1 MQKKDGSHGRSST
14 ILNIIREPICAI
26 DSSFAGTLF
35 AWTFL
40 SARRFPLAHWAAAI
54 CYNPVAMTTS
64 DTVLVPAMTLA
75 NAKGDGPS
83 VDVSGASNRVFLVTL
98 AITKIIEQES
108 LDVNIVGSADG
119 ATWGA
124 KSLAAFPQKFYCG
137 EWPLLLELTAH
148 PDVKFVRAHWEVA
161 RWGRGTETPMFEFGV
176 RLKEVPADILK
187 AVAAEART
195 MA

>member
-1 MQKKDGSHGRSST
+1 
-14 ILNIIREPICAI
+14 
-26 DSSFAGTLF
+26 
-35 AWTFL
+35 
-40 SARRFPLAHWAAAI
+40 
-54 CYNPVAMTTS
+54 MTTS
-64 DTVLVPAMTLA
+64 EAVLVPATTVA
-75 NAKGDGPS
+75 SAKGDGPI

-108 LDVNIVGSADG
+108 LDLSIYGSADG
-119 ATWGA
+119 AAWGA

-195 MA
+195 A